1 MPSKRDQ
8 QNFWSFYP
16 SEPFKNGHF
25 NVRHPVFCIK
35 STNMYV
41 IVNWFYLF
49 VTVSDKATSNFFWC
63 RNGFSLRLL
72 LHISSITVNQSVA
85 FVAKA
90 AVLAT
95 LGIFCGKLLNFQRF
109 HLQNVKRHFSKTKL
123 HPTEVATFRA
133 GPFWVN
139 IERRCLF
146 RVHDSEK

>member
-1 MPSKRDQ
+1 MAHCKGFQ
-8 QNFWSFYP
+8 HNL
-16 SEPFKNGHF
+16 N
-25 NVRHPVFCIK
+25 NLLFCIK

-63 RNGFSLRLL
+63 GIPGFSLWFSLGF
-72 LHISSITVNQSVA
+72 SAFPFNQSVA

-90 AVLAT
+90 TVLAT

-109 HLQNVKRHFSKTKL
+109 HLRNVERCVKKSEL
-123 HPTEVATFRA
+123 LSAEEATIRA

-139 IERRCLF
+139 IERRGF
-146 RVHDSEK
+146 FWDHDSEKIE